1 MTTINKCCIFAF
13 LMVLCIPSLQAQW
26 DTLLTKTHN
35 GFEFTFIA
43 HKVPY
48 RGVHL
53 FSPFQ
58 INIQNNRQSEAKLLY
73 QNGGLISFE
82 KGSVFINDSLIVFFG
97 ERPGTSGIDLWHYRI
112 KYSNQNQVLRYEK
125 YTSKCIYSNM
135 FSPSLD
141 KYAYIDYKLEM
152 IDINTVK
159 IIYTKKKNDHYYDSD
174 HVLHLTTSYSKFQR
188 FIQFDDLAKATVY
201 KVEPIESTYQWL
213 FEEEYPLQ
221 QWSNY

>member
-1 MTTINKCCIFAF
+1 
-13 LMVLCIPSLQAQW
+13 MVLCIPSLQAQW
-26 DTLLTKTHN
+26 DTLLIKTHN

-53 FSPFQ
+53 LSPFQ
-58 INIQNNRQSEAKLLY
+58 INVQNNRQSEAKVLY
-73 QNGGLISFE
+73 QTNGLISFE

-97 ERPGTSGIDLWHYRI
+97 EQPGASGIDLWHYRI
-112 KYSNQNQVLRYEK
+112 KYSNQNQVLRFEK
-125 YTSKCIYSNM
+125 YTFNCIYSNM

-159 IIYTKKKNDHYYDSD
+159 IVYTKEKIDHYYDSD
-174 HVLHLTTSYSKFQR
+174 HVLHLTTSYGVV
-188 FIQFDDLAKATVY
+188 A
-201 KVEPIESTYQWL
+201 
-213 FEEEYPLQ
+213 
-221 QWSNY
+221 